1 MPLPECQSQHA
12 MRHCRNAGTRRR
24 ACRACRA
31 FAPHLLNNL
40 RKNFLRKRIT
50 SCGRTSCSPSFNRFC
65 HRLHPRFRRPRG
77 GWGWG
82 GWGWRWLCSCCCCS
96 HSAHFRRWQ
105 RVWRTIVRRARGRI
119 KAARLA
125 GWGSAGA
132 GETNPRWRLEGP
144 RTRGQWAR
152 VPPGALTT
160 AGSVHRPGPAGRP
173 RARYVQRH
181 RPQRPTA
188 KGHGHGQG
196 AASAAACSRARCP
209 FSLRAR
215 SVHRPA
221 GRGRVAACG
230 ECPPPPAASNAADAQ
245 PAQPALEP

>member
-12 MRHCRNAGTRRR
+12 TRHCRNAGPRRR
-24 ACRACRA
+24 SCGAARA
-31 FAPHLLNNL
+31 FAAHLLNNL

-50 SCGRTSCSPSFNRFC
+50 ARSYRLVDPPSFNRLC
-65 HRLHPRFRRPRG
+65 HRVPPRFRPRG

-125 GWGSAGA
+125 GWGSAG
-132 GETNPRWRLEGP
+132 ETNPAGGPKDPGTVGP
-144 RTRGQWAR
+144 RPTGCPHYGG
-152 VPPGALTT
+152 VCPP
-160 AGSVHRPGPAGRP
+160 PRP
-173 RARYVQRH
+173 RRPAARGVC
-181 RPQRPTA
+181 PPPPTCSTLRA
-188 KGHGHGQG
+188 KGQG
-196 AASAAACSRARCP
+196 AASAAACSWARCP
-209 FSLRAR
+209 LPLRAG